1 MKLTIDFNGL
11 ATNAG
16 KAMARV
22 TSLFVRNGLPV
33 LDVSSDGRPKRAAGI
48 TYREVVMTF
57 QDSQKLTLRIKATGD
72 VYQVLLN
79 GRVTPVAQQDDP
91 GKAVAELAGLLDKS
105 RARFQKRMALLV
117 MKPPEGARTAAPRLR
132 EALQQQVAELDQQI
146 AEARDELAELRAKR
160 AA

>member
-11 ATNAG
+11 ASNAG

-22 TSLFVRNGLPV
+22 TSLFVRAGLPV
-33 LDVSSDGRPKRAAGI
+33 LDVSSDGRPKRASGI
-48 TYREVVMTF
+48 TYREVTF
-57 QDSQKLTLRIKATGD
+57 AFADSQKLTLRIKATGD

-91 GKAVAELAGLLDKS
+91 AKSVAELAGLLDKN

-117 MKPPEGARTAAPRLR
+117 MKPPEGVKTAAPRLR
-132 EALQQQVAELDQQI
+132 EVLQQQI
-146 AEARDELAELRAKR
+146 AELDEQITSARDELAALRA